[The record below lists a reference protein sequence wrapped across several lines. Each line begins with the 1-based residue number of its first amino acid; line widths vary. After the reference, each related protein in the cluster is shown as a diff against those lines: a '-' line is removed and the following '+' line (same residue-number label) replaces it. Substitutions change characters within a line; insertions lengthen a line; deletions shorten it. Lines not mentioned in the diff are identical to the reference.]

1 MKRVLYGNFICRPN
15 TTLKWTLTDD
25 IPKFG
30 REKTRAYVQEAFND
44 WARYAPLQFRESI
57 PGEKPDFTISFR
69 NGDHDDGYPFD
80 GPGGVL
86 AHGFFPTD
94 GRVHFDKTED
104 WTEKCVLFLIIK
116 NILSV
121 TNHD

>member
-1 MKRVLYGNFICRPN
+1 M
-15 TTLKWTLTDD
+15 KWTLNNV

-30 REKTRAYVQEAFND
+30 KDKTRAYIQEAFND
-44 WARYAPLQFRESI
+44 WARYAPLQFREAV

-69 NGDHDDGYPFD
+69 DGNHDDGYPFD

-94 GRVHFDKTED
+94 GRVHFDISED
-104 WTEKCVLFLIIK
+104 WTDKCVSFLYHQK
-116 NILSV
+116 YPFSYQS
-121 TNHD
+121 